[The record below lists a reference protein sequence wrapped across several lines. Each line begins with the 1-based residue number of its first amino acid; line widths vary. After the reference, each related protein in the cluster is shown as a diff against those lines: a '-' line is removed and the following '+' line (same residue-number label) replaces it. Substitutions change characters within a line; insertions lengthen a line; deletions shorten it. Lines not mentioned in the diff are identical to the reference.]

1 MAFFGQHEIIP
12 SSDVFPASII
22 VPGNMTQE
30 QFDLGMEKAGAYW
43 YDAQR
48 VPAAHGYLIHSGFI
62 WTGWSVYRAGLDPA
76 AAKSDVTPALVAA
89 NLSWSPKAGVVVIV
103 DKTAAPFTT
112 WMTNFFGDALKGGVW
127 DTLFSWNSTE
137 PYEPVRWL
145 PSNASIGPETT
156 HIAWVF
162 WSGTSPTMKDSEA
175 KLAKLGITNL
185 YDSYDKVA
193 LYTDNK
199 GSVVQ
204 MIFAV
209 PNRAVKIS
217 DIRKVLGCADLRV
230 STRALFSNAGGTES
244 SVVAENLADTVS
256 AIVGSAAS
264 TTRAAANITGAA
276 SDMANS
282 LFGDPEK
289 VKFYLK
295 VAGGMALGVAAVY
308 VISHVTGWLRPGGA
322 PKLPWGRGIRRTRAP
337 RPSRSSS
344 TSSYT
349 PPSDG
354 GPKLLT
360 A

>member
-1 MAFFGQHEIIP
+1 M
-12 SSDVFPASII
+12 
-22 VPGNMTQE
+22 
-30 QFDLGMEKAGAYW
+30 
-43 YDAQR
+43 
-48 VPAAHGYLIHSGFI
+48 
-62 WTGWSVYRAGLDPA
+62 
-76 AAKSDVTPALVAA
+76 
-89 NLSWSPKAGVVVIV
+89 
-103 DKTAAPFTT
+103 
-112 WMTNFFGDALKGGVW
+112 
-127 DTLFSWNSTE
+127 
-137 PYEPVRWL
+137 RWL

-185 YDSYDKVA
+185 YDSYDRVA
-193 LYTDNK
+193 LYTDST

-204 MIFAV
+204 MIFAT

-230 STRALFSNAGGTES
+230 STKALFSNAGGTES

-322 PKLPWGRGIRRTRAP
+322 PKLPWSGRSSRGARKSHP
-337 RPSRSSS
+337 PRSSS

-349 PPSDG
+349 PPTDG